1 MKRYYSDNRVKQQV
15 RRLNAFCSRDRRWQP
30 KVAKRAYV
38 DAFGDPIP
46 SGETYYGRRHCPT
59 GTRHF
64 RVSTRSMDKLV
75 FVLFH
80 GDRVL
85 QDVADMMAEKRES
98 DFVGMYRDVLGR
110 LRMSDG

>member
-1 MKRYYSDNRVKQQV
+1 
-15 RRLNAFCSRDRRWQP
+15 
-30 KVAKRAYV
+30 
-38 DAFGDPIP
+38 
-46 SGETYYGRRHCPT
+46 
-59 GTRHF
+59 
-64 RVSTRSMDKLV
+64 MDKLV